1 MSEFLWRMLYSRTD
15 NGCLM
20 YDGKEEKIVTENV
33 KNLCEEILFETQ
45 NPSSLI
51 RKSMLL
57 IFYGNVLRLHEKELI
72 VLGREGRA
80 GGYQLADMLF
90 YMENHLTCSLPE
102 LAGTFNLSE
111 GYLSRYFRK
120 ETGKTFAQL
129 LCEFRMRRAEKMLL
143 HTDFSIEKIVETVG
157 YTDKSR
163 FYRNFKAMYS
173 F

>member
-1 MSEFLWRMLYSRTD
+1 MLDQNVEQAVYSCNDEDIVVNLIMRFFFICRILFGIDAGTRD
-15 NGCLM
+15 YVGISLANAVQQNGQWLS
-20 YDGKEEKIVTENV
+20 DVRWKRGKIVTENV

-90 YMENHLTCSLPE
+90 YMEIILHVACQSWQVHLT
-102 LAGTFNLSE
+102 
-111 GYLSRYFRK
+111 
-120 ETGKTFAQL
+120 
-129 LCEFRMRRAEKMLL
+129 
-143 HTDFSIEKIVETVG
+143 
-157 YTDKSR
+157 
-163 FYRNFKAMYS
+163 
-173 F
+173 